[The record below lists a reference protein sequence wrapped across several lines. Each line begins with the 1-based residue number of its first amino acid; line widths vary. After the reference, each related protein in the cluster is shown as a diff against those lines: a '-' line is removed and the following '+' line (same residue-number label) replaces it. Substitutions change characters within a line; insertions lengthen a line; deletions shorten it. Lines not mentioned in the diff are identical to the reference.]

1 MRISFGFGVPGFKSK
16 SGIQNPKLGT
26 RNRMVASF
34 PLLHLP
40 RDGEEK
46 RGGRF
51 DGRQSFCFFDFNAK
65 PETRDPRLL
74 CIHC

>member
-1 MRISFGFGVPGFKSK
+1 
-16 SGIQNPKLGT
+16 
-26 RNRMVASF
+26 MVAAF
-34 PLLHLP
+34 PLLRLA

-65 PETRDPRLL
+65 HETRDSYAFTFDERRAAP
-74 CIHC
+74 